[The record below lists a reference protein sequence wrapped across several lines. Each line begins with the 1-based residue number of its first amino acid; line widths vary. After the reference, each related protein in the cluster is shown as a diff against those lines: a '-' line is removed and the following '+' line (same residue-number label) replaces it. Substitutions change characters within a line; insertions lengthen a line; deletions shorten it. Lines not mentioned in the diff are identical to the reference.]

1 MSKHDTGITRK
12 GRSSAD
18 YAVGYK
24 KPPEAT
30 RFQPGKSGN
39 PNGRPKGRYALEHPI
54 IKVMDEPLVV
64 TEGGKRRR
72 MPAEEA
78 IYRGLRTKAMKG
90 DVKAARF
97 LLELIGKHPRP
108 TRENADRLTNEQ
120 LEAIARGAYPKR
132 R

>member
-1 MSKHDTGITRK
+1 MSKHDTTLTQK
-12 GRSSAD
+12 DRSSAH
-18 YAVGYK
+18 YPVGYK
-24 KPPEAT
+24 KPPAAT

-97 LLELIGKHPRP
+97 LLELIEKHPKP
-108 TRENADRLTNEQ
+108 TRENLDLLTDEQ
-120 LEAIARGAYPKR
+120 LDAIARGHYR
-132 R
+132 